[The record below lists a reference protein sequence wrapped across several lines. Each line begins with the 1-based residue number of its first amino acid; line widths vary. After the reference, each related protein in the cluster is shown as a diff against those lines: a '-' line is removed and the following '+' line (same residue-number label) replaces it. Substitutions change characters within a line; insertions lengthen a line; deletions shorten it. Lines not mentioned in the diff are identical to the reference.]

1 MIGRLCHDGKVSY
14 EATGRTRQKA
24 RTREALIT
32 AARELVASGADPTV
46 ESVAEAAGISRTTAY
61 RYFASADDLLRAAH
75 PEVELTSLLPTD
87 APEDVEARLGLVLDQ
102 HFRIIREWEPQLR
115 ASLAVSL
122 RPGTSAPP
130 LRGGRAIGWIADAL
144 APLSSDQLSSEGDVR
159 DLAVRIR
166 SVAGIEPFV
175 WLVDVAGLSRRSA
188 FAVMRENAYA
198 VLAAA
203 TSR

>member
-24 RTREALIT
+24 RTRDALIA
-32 AARELVASGADPTV
+32 AARQLVASGADPTV
-46 ESVAEAAGISRTTAY
+46 ESVAESAGISRTTAY

-75 PEVELTSLLPTD
+75 PEVDLTSLLPTD

-144 APLSSDQLSSEGDVR
+144 APLSTESDVR
-159 DLAVRIR
+159 ALAVRIR
-166 SVAGIEPFV
+166 SVAGIESFV

>member
-1 MIGRLCHDGKVSY
+1 MAYETTGRVGQK
-14 EATGRTRQKA
+14 GRTRD
-24 RTREALIT
+24 ALVA
-32 AARELVASGADPTV
+32 AARELLALGGAPTV

-61 RYFASADDLLRAAH
+61 RYFSSTDDVLRAAP
-75 PEVELTSLLPTD
+75 PEIELSTLLPPD
-87 APEDVEARLGLVLDQ
+87 APQDVETRLGLVLDQ

-122 RPGTSAPP
+122 RPGSAAPP
-130 LRGGRAIGWIADAL
+130 LRGGRAITWVADAL
-144 APLSSDQLSSEGDVR
+144 SPLSDSLDVR

-175 WLVDVAGLSRRSA
+175 WLVDVAGLSRRAA
-188 FAVMRENAYA
+188 FATMRENAYA

-203 TSR
+203 TTSDLR